1 MNKYFFD
8 VVSQHRSEY
17 DYQGCALDA
26 PEEALRLAE
35 LVALDLEVESDG
47 GRAGWSVAVRDAQG
61 RQYFSI
67 PVQCT
72 DLVAA

>member
-8 VVSQHRSEY
+8 VVSQNHSEY
-17 DYQGCALDA
+17 DYQGRVLDA
-26 PEEALRLAE
+26 PEKALRVAE

-61 RQYFSI
+61 RQYFTI
-67 PVQCT
+67 PVQSAE
-72 DLVAA
+72 LIAA